1 MRLLSVVVPT
11 HDTRELTLRCVDA
24 ALASRLP
31 EGTVLEIVVVDDGS
45 RDATGEALAGREG
58 VRVVR
63 NEEPAGFAG
72 AANRGV
78 SETRGEVVVLLNS
91 DAEVE
96 PDSLAAVASAFA
108 ADGNLGIAGAA
119 LRYPDG
125 TPQWSAGREPD
136 LLWLF
141 AQASG
146 LPALLGRV
154 PGWRRVKPLHVE
166 TPADVGWVSGAA
178 MALRTAVWRAHGPL
192 DASFAFYVQDL
203 DFCFRA
209 RAGGWRV
216 RLLPAFRA
224 MHRQGATI
232 TSNGNGTVDNL
243 DLGLLWLDFVSWACK
258 RGGPSF
264 AARARTAI
272 LAGSGLRL
280 AARRAALPF
289 LSEGRR
295 RDWKTVTA
303 LLATARSRLL
313 ARGAGGRVDPST
325 AG

>member
-1 MRLLSVVVPT
+1 M
-11 HDTRELTLRCVDA
+11 TLRCVDA

-31 EGTVLEIVVVDDGS
+31 EGTVLEVVVVDDGS
-45 RDATGEALAGREG
+45 RDATREALSGREG
-58 VRVVR
+58 VHVVR
-63 NEEPAGFAG
+63 NEEPTGFAG

-96 PDSLAAVASAFA
+96 PESLAAVVSAFA
-108 ADGNLGIAGAA
+108 ADGTLGIAGAA
-119 LRYPDG
+119 LTYPDG
-125 TPQWSAGREPD
+125 TPQWSAGREPN

-141 AQASG
+141 AQSSG
-146 LPALLGRV
+146 LPALLGRL

-166 TPADVGWVSGAA
+166 TPTDVGWVSGAA

-192 DASFAFYVQDL
+192 DDSFAFYVQDL

-216 RLLPAFRA
+216 RFLPAFRA

-232 TSNGNGTVDNL
+232 ASNANGTIDNL
-243 DLGLLWLDFVSWACK
+243 DLGLLWIDFVAWACK

-264 AARARTAI
+264 AARARSAI
-272 LAGSGLRL
+272 LVGSGLRL

-289 LSEGRR
+289 LPERR
-295 RDWKTVTA
+295 RREWKTVTA
-303 LLATARSRLL
+303 LLATARSRLFER
-313 ARGAGGRVDPST
+313 ASVGRASPST